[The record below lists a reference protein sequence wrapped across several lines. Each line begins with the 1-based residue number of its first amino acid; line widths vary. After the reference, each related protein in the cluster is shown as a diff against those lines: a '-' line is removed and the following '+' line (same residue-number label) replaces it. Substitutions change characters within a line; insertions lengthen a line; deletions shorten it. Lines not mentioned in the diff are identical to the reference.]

1 MARKNQVWRVM
12 HRVTYVSRIPPQM
25 ERAPQETKPISVRR
39 PDNVPNNIALIQSIE
54 AMLPAATQQ
63 EQIDL
68 VSLGTAVTA
77 WLDQFP
83 VPPIRPNGSSLV
95 ETMKAW
101 RITAGGG
108 WWTDFVQRTAQD
120 ATRFMEGE
128 EDAEEKAW
136 LEFERRLRVHRQA
149 LQRDVMSYLKGYY
162 ELG

>member
-1 MARKNQVWRVM
+1 LRPSGKGSERE
-12 HRVTYVSRIPPQM
+12 VTGGNWVDPFPEGWEVIPG
-25 ERAPQETKPISVRR
+25 R
-39 PDNVPNNIALIQSIE
+39 L
-54 AMLPAATQQ
+54 L
-63 EQIDL
+63 
-68 VSLGTAVTA
+68 TA

-136 LEFERRLRVHRQA
+136 PEFERRLRVHRQA